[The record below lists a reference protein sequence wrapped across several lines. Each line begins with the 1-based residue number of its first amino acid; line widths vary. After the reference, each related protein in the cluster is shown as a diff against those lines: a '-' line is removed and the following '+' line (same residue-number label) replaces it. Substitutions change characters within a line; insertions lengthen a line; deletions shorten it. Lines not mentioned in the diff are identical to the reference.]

1 MSSIGDLY
9 GDILSIRI
17 EEDQIRRVKDPQKQ
31 IRLREIQGILRS
43 RNYDTLIEEDMEQ
56 LLALLCEVYYLT
68 MGGKKYD
75 DMMGILGLS
84 EKSRNKNKRNKK

>member
-31 IRLREIQGILRS
+31 RRLREIQSVLQS
-43 RNYDTLIEEDMEQ
+43 RRYDTEIEEDMEQ
-56 LLALLCEVYYLT
+56 LLGLLCEVYYLT
-68 MGGKKYD
+68 MGRKKYD

-84 EKSRNKNKRNKK
+84 EKSRNKNRCNKK